1 MNVED
6 MFTLNTDPI
15 NQFVKNVTKRA
26 ELELA
31 YFILTRNDF
40 ELENY
45 DIRTVLDHDEYRTAM
60 WLGFE
65 IETTKRV
72 APRSVDEVCGIRL
85 MAVLVLRRNENN
97 ATTL

>member
-6 MFTLNTDPI
+6 IFTLNTDPI

-31 YFILTRNDF
+31 YFVLTRNDF

-45 DIRTVLDHDEYRTAM
+45 DIRTFLSHEEYRIAL
-60 WLGFE
+60 WFGFDF
-65 IETTKRV
+65 ETTRRV
-72 APRSVDEVCGIRL
+72 TPRSVVEVSNIRE
-85 MAVLVLRRNENN
+85 MAVEVLRRNEK
-97 ATTL
+97 